1 MGIFLLTLINW
12 LLILVETEIKDWE
25 HHTHANQGIETTT
38 GSQDQISIGIM
49 QDLTCNVK
57 LSKVTLVAN
66 YFVLMPESR
75 FQNQTNCSNVN
86 LTLGTF
92 I

>member
-25 HHTHANQGIETTT
+25 HHTNANQGIETTT

-49 QDLTCNVK
+49 QDLICNVK

-66 YFVLMPESR
+66 YFYWCLRAV
-75 FQNQTNCSNVN
+75 FKTKQIA
-86 LTLGTF
+86 LTL